1 MAAQANGVGAA
12 VGALVFAVAGLL
24 RPERCVDGLHLSGCT
39 VILRLLQAEAIYDGL
54 LLPYRVRA
62 DHIMVRM
69 NLFLLLVCMALAP
82 WRSTYAVVALVG
94 LPTLG
99 LAYVLARGWPGQ
111 LVTRIFMGCAFMA
124 YTGIIIHQSGGDI
137 EAHFAAFGLIGV
149 LLYYRDWRSIVAAT
163 VFIYLHHL
171 VLGYAQT
178 LGVPVYVFDQPNFW
192 VLFGVHVAYFL
203 PFIAMMVYLSIW
215 LRREGYEAQH
225 VIVLAQQ
232 VVQGNLMD
240 DGASSA
246 LLAHA
251 KMPLVAAVQQMKQRL
266 LDLLK
271 VLPVAAAVVRID
283 TGAIV
288 SINEAWERRI
298 GPLGGKDER
307 IGESPIWVDP
317 ATWSDLIDRM
327 HSAAEKLI
335 NKTEVVLRKNDGTPM
350 ICELSIVLHE
360 GVTPVMAILTVE
372 DITLRRRAEETM
384 KRLAFRD
391 ALTQLPNRASL
402 QLALEQAM
410 HARDQKGQASALVM
424 LDLDGFKPINDQYG
438 HDAGDEVLRAIGAR
452 LQWLNERADVA
463 ARLGGDEFCVVL
475 GSGITAPEALATAEQ
490 VIEAVAQPIQL
501 NAQAGV
507 WVRVGASAG
516 VACLSPNLHNI
527 EAWLKRADEALYQ
540 AKRSGKNRVCVA
552 PECQMD

>member
-1 MAAQANGVGAA
+1 MDV
-12 VGALVFAVAGLL
+12 
-24 RPERCVDGLHLSGCT
+24 SGYT
-39 VILRLLQAEAIYDGL
+39 VILRLLQAEAAYDAL

-82 WRSTYAVVALVG
+82 WRATYAVVGLVG
-94 LPTLG
+94 LPTML
-99 LAYVLARGWPGQ
+99 LAYALTRAWPGQ
-111 LVTRIFMGCAFMA
+111 LITRLYMGCAFMA
-124 YTGIIIHQSGGDI
+124 YTGLIIHQSGGDI

-178 LGVPVYVFDQPNFW
+178 LGVPVYVFDQNNFW
-192 VLFGVHVAYFL
+192 VVFGVHVAYFL
-203 PFIAMMVYLSIW
+203 PFIAMMVYLSVW

-240 DGASSA
+240 DSAPLA
-246 LLAHA
+246 LLAHSN
-251 KMPLVAAVQQMKQRL
+251 MPLVAAVQQMKRRL

-283 TGAIV
+283 TGTIV

-298 GPLGGKDER
+298 GPLGGKDDR

-317 ATWSDLIDRM
+317 ATWTDLIARM
-327 HSAAEKLI
+327 HNAAEKLI

-372 DITLRRRAEETM
+372 DITLRRHAEETM

-391 ALTQLPNRASL
+391 ALTDLPNRASL
-402 QLALEQAM
+402 QVALELAL
-410 HARDQKGQASALVM
+410 HARDHGGESGVLVM
-424 LDLDGFKPINDQYG
+424 LDLDGFKPVNDQYG
-438 HDAGDEVLRAIGAR
+438 HDAGDEVLRTIGTR
-452 LQWLNERADVA
+452 LQWLNQRADVA
-463 ARLGGDEFCVVL
+463 ARLGGDEFCLVL
-475 GSGITAPEALATAEQ
+475 GHGITTPEAIATAEQ
-490 VIEAVAQPIQL
+490 VIEAVSQPIPL
-501 NAQAGV
+501 GEGRPP
-507 WVRVGASAG
+507 VRVGASAG
-516 VACLSPNLHNI
+516 VACLTPDVQNI
-527 EAWLKRADEALYQ
+527 EDWLKRADEALYV
-540 AKRSGKNRVCVA
+540 AKRSGKNRVCTA
-552 PECQMD
+552 PECQTGSKQR

>member
-1 MAAQANGVGAA
+1 MDV
-12 VGALVFAVAGLL
+12 
-24 RPERCVDGLHLSGCT
+24 SGRT
-39 VILRLLQAEAIYDGL
+39 VILRLLQAEAAYDGL
-54 LLPYRVRA
+54 LWPYRVRA

-69 NLFLLLVCMALAP
+69 NLFLLLVCTALAP
-82 WRSTYAVVALVG
+82 WRATYAVVGLVG
-94 LPTLG
+94 LPTML
-99 LAYVLARGWPGQ
+99 LAYALARAWPGQ

-124 YTGIIIHQSGGDI
+124 YTGLIIHQSGGDI

-178 LGVPVYVFDQPNFW
+178 VGVPVYVFDQNNFW
-192 VLFGVHVAYFL
+192 VLFAVHVAYFL
-203 PFIAMMVYLSIW
+203 PFIAMMVYLSVW

-240 DGASSA
+240 DGTPPA
-246 LLAHA
+246 LLAHGN
-251 KMPLVAAVQQMKQRL
+251 MPLVAAVQQMKRRL

-283 TGAIV
+283 TGTIV

-298 GPLGGKDER
+298 GPLGGKDDR

-317 ATWSDLIDRM
+317 ATWSDLIARM

-391 ALTQLPNRASL
+391 ALTDLPNRASL
-402 QLALEQAM
+402 QVALELAIN
-410 HARDQKGQASALVM
+410 ARDHGGESGVLVM
-424 LDLDGFKPINDQYG
+424 LDLDGFKPVNDQYG
-438 HDAGDEVLRAIGAR
+438 HDAGDEVLRTIGTR
-452 LQWLNERADVA
+452 LQWLNQRADVA
-463 ARLGGDEFCVVL
+463 ARLGGDEFCLVL
-475 GSGITAPEALATAEQ
+475 GHGITAPEAVAIAEQ
-490 VIEAVAQPIQL
+490 VIEAVSQPIPL
-501 NAQAGV
+501 GEGKPSV
-507 WVRVGASAG
+507 CVGASAG
-516 VACLSPNLHNI
+516 VACLTPDVHNM
-527 EAWLKRADEALYQ
+527 ENWLKRADEALYR
-540 AKRSGKNRVCVA
+540 AKRSGKNRVCTA
-552 PECQMD
+552 PECQMG